1 MESQGH
7 DCCSHSGFY
16 SGIGMYSQESQL
28 LRYVLVCDDCGEE
41 MKEILAQ
48 EYTPDPVFEVAV

>member
-1 MESQGH
+1 
-7 DCCSHSGFY
+7 
-16 SGIGMYSQESQL
+16 MYSQESQL